1 MVGLTLNIITFLLTT
16 YFYYKSLKPKLSY
29 EALTNNDKYQEY
41 MKKNY
46 ASLGIYFLL
55 TTIIQF
61 FINTYAISSNCGGSL
76 TENLT
81 ASAMLTFIPWA
92 LIFGAVVIIITVYPG
107 FKSAFSNVIGY
118 YFVSKDANSLL
129 VDLLLNQK
137 IDKTLNGS
145 NATNPSL
152 PNYNISSEK
161 SIGSIDSPPPTN
173 NMKGGI
179 KRGGSVS
186 NDEKQRIEDA
196 ADAIIKICGNT
207 SILINQIVPANFSNY
222 WETLNPLMKPKYR
235 DNSPDG
241 IGMRKQLFDITRT
254 RDTIGEALW
263 YIYTGILICCMIQ
276 MKMAS
281 RGCESNLQAMEQKYQ
296 QFKQEEAQELAAK
309 STQKETEYT
318 ITN

>member
-1 MVGLTLNIITFLLTT
+1 M
-16 YFYYKSLKPKLSY
+16 
-29 EALTNNDKYQEY
+29 
-41 MKKNY
+41 
-46 ASLGIYFLL
+46 
-55 TTIIQF
+55 
-61 FINTYAISSNCGGSL
+61 
-76 TENLT
+76 
-81 ASAMLTFIPWA
+81 
-92 LIFGAVVIIITVYPG
+92 YPG

-161 SIGSIDSPPPTN
+161 SIGSIDSPTPTN

-222 WETLNPLMKPKYR
+222 WETLNPLMKPNYR